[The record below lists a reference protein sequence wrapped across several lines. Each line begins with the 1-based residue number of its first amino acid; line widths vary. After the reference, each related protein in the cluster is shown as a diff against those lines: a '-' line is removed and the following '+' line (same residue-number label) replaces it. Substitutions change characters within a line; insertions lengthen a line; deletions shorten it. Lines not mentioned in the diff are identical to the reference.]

1 LAVLALVLALLALAA
16 IAYGGWQWRQHR
28 GAQQDRSKVVQQLR
42 GQVQG
47 LDHQVKKLDK
57 QVHALGGKAQSVQRS
72 VKSANQQRAKQNAS
86 QQSLQAHQQY
96 LRREVAGMADRVK
109 SLEHAVSSLVRT
121 NRHGRETMA
130 LEQAMMLLRMA
141 QQRYVLFHDSAGAMH
156 ALTMAD
162 QVLAGLSDPAVGG
175 VRQSLDAERKALA
188 ATHPGTRSAD
198 LAALAQ
204 LRSAIMSLPLKPR
217 SGRGGASHPHGFWQR
232 VWHALS
238 TAVVIRRTHRSGQQV
253 ADAHLARELA
263 ALDVAQAEAARLA
276 WRPKA
281 SHAALER
288 VAKALDSVFD
298 THDARVRKAQ
308 AEIKRLLDER
318 AAPRPRLGK
327 ALRELEDIKG
337 VREGAA
343 PAMSGS
349 LPAPAMSDAAPAMN
363 GSAPAPAASRAVPA
377 HAGSAT

>member
-16 IAYGGWQWRQHR
+16 IAYAGWQWRQHR
-28 GAQQDRSKVVQQLR
+28 GHQQDLGKVVQQLR

-47 LDHQVKKLDK
+47 LDHQVTGLSK
-57 QVHALGGKAQSVQRS
+57 QVQAVGGKVKSVQRAADTA
-72 VKSANQQRAKQNAS
+72 KEQRDKQKAG
-86 QQSLQAHQQY
+86 QRSLQANNQRLRQQ
-96 LRREVAGMADRVK
+96 VAGMSDRVK

-121 NRHGRETMA
+121 SRHGRETAA
-130 LEQAMMLLRMA
+130 LEQAAMLLNMA
-141 QQRYVLFHDSAGAMH
+141 QQRYELFHDAVGAMH
-156 ALTMAD
+156 ALKLAD
-162 QVLAGLSDPAVGG
+162 QVLAGLSDPAVSG
-175 VRQSLDAERKALA
+175 VRQSLDDEHKALA
-188 ATHPGTRSAD
+188 ATHPGTRNAD

-204 LRSAIMSLPLKPR
+204 LRSTIMSLPLKPR
-217 SGRGGASHPHGFWQR
+217 RGQRSASHPQGFWQR

-238 TAVVIRRTHRSGQQV
+238 TAVVIRRTHRSTEQL
-253 ADAHLARELA
+253 ANARLARELA

-288 VAKALDSVFD
+288 VARALHSVFD
-298 THDARVRKAQ
+298 TRDAEVRKAQ
-308 AEIKRLLDER
+308 AQVKRLLDER
-318 AAPRPRLGK
+318 STSRPHLGK

-349 LPAPAMSDAAPAMN
+349 LPAPAASRAAPTMN
-363 GSAPAPAASRAVPA
+363 GSVPAPAASRAVPA
-377 HAGSAT
+377 HAGSSL